1 MSEYSAAAGRIP
13 RPPEHRMRYMLHV
26 CFIIIIWDW
35 VIYWRNKIFL
45 PKKHISFAQKHI
57 SFAQNVITRVRVYT
71 FRPTKNLW
79 ILLELGYLLTPN
91 LPGTLTRK
99 PVKFP
104 EQVFQPSSGSP
115 VSGLVFRAKKKFRLV
130 SKESLYFVDPK
141 NFLPG
146 RKV

>member
-1 MSEYSAAAGRIP
+1 MKKFSTIIFYFLNDYNTRKMSKEGPIT
-13 RPPEHRMRYMLHV
+13 
-26 CFIIIIWDW
+26 I
-35 VIYWRNKIFL
+35 RNNIFL
-45 PKKHISFAQKHI
+45 PKKHI

-115 VSGLVFRAKKKFRLV
+115 VSGLGFRA
-130 SKESLYFVDPK
+130 
-141 NFLPG
+141 N
-146 RKV
+146 

>member
-1 MSEYSAAAGRIP
+1 M
-13 RPPEHRMRYMLHV
+13 
-26 CFIIIIWDW
+26 
-35 VIYWRNKIFL
+35 
-45 PKKHISFAQKHI
+45 PKKHISFVQIAQKHI

-104 EQVFQPSSGSP
+104 EQVFLPSSESP
-115 VSGLVFRAKKKFRLV
+115 VSGLGFRASLV
-130 SKESLYFVDPK
+130 SKESPFFVDPK